1 MQKPLLVF
9 PLILAV
15 LSCGCTRLAPNPPAD
30 SASPATA
37 EEAPVTTA
45 TPVPEESARPAGVE
59 DAGLPVLEYDEI
71 RAIARDTDPRLAQM
85 DGYYTMCRDGKWGL
99 MRSDGTEVLACQF
112 SGPLSGCASAELRW
126 HALNEPTMSWD
137 TLDALTAQLQQTGD
151 GEMCS
156 AAHDGNFHYWYYDID
171 TARVQVYSGFSHG
184 IVEEPEDSDFACGTY
199 LPCRLGTFVDG
210 QGDPDFYRATNPLTL
225 VYANADGTLL
235 NDQTYE
241 AAGCFYDQ
249 TLAPACQNGKWLY
262 LDLSGQA
269 VTDAVYEPTYGQDET
284 AYASPLLNGYAPVC
298 RDGKWGLLDSS
309 GTEAIPCIYGGA
321 AWDGGLL
328 WLKQDDG
335 WHAYT
340 LPGVVKP
347 TPAPTPDPLADL
359 PDTIKAPDRPC
370 GENEQFRYNTTPDGN
385 LTLRAGPGTDYDKVG
400 SIPPSSTVDCLG
412 RSDTADN
419 WVLVNYEGQFGWACT
434 DYMS

>member
-9 PLILAV
+9 PLILAA
-15 LSCGCTRLAPNPPAD
+15 LSCGCTHLAPSRPAS

-45 TPVPEESARPAGVE
+45 TPVPEESARPAGLE

-85 DGYYTMCRDGKWGL
+85 DGYYTICRDGKWGL

-184 IVEEPEDSDFACGTY
+184 IVEDLEDSDFACGTY

-210 QGDPDFYRATNPLTL
+210 QGDPDFYRATDPLTL

-284 AYASPLLNGYAPVC
+284 AYASPL
-298 RDGKWGLLDSS
+298 
-309 GTEAIPCIYGGA
+309 
-321 AWDGGLL
+321 
-328 WLKQDDG
+328 
-335 WHAYT
+335 
-340 LPGVVKP
+340 
-347 TPAPTPDPLADL
+347 PAGQQRHRGDPLHL
-359 PDTIKAPDRPC
+359 WGC
-370 GENEQFRYNTTPDGN
+370 
-385 LTLRAGPGTDYDKVG
+385 
-400 SIPPSSTVDCLG
+400 CLG
-412 RSDTADN
+412 RRPVVAEAGRRLARLHTPRCGKTDARPHAGPVGRPAGHHQGPRPSLRRKRTVPLQYHSGRQSDAARRSRHR
-419 WVLVNYEGQFGWACT
+419 L
-434 DYMS
+434 